1 MGTEHGLRP
10 EEVAT
15 LAQLACLLEATASKP
30 GNVSPTRSFRDMRY
44 EDFLVSA
51 LAIGPALAQAGRLPL
66 GVTIRW
72 AHETTRRWTPAN
84 TNLGILLLLAP
95 LAKAAFRTGGDLR
108 SRVHHVLGDTT
119 VEDATEV
126 YAAIRE
132 ARPGGMGKVDAQ
144 DLGSKPTVT
153 LREAMRL
160 SAERDAVAREYVT
173 DFAVTFELTVPAL
186 EAALGAGLGWLEAA
200 AETFLTLLA
209 QRPDTLIARKLGP
222 EAAARVTEQAH
233 AAWTAGGVRTP
244 EGREALLEF
253 DASLRDAQNSR
264 NPGTTADLTAAAL
277 FVVLLDRGGL

>member
-1 MGTEHGLRP
+1 
-10 EEVAT
+10 
-15 LAQLACLLEATASKP
+15 
-30 GNVSPTRSFRDMRY
+30 
-44 EDFLVSA
+44 
-51 LAIGPALAQAGRLPL
+51 
-66 GVTIRW
+66 
-72 AHETTRRWTPAN
+72 
-84 TNLGILLLLAP
+84 
-95 LAKAAFRTGGDLR
+95 
-108 SRVHHVLGDTT
+108 
-119 VEDATEV
+119 
-126 YAAIRE
+126 
-132 ARPGGMGKVDAQ
+132 MGKVDAQ